1 MFLCTDV
8 CIYMLHIHQMF
19 IHHWIE
25 GRRGCDGMIVDSHD
39 ITETLLKLSLSTINQ
54 AKLQL
59 DPRVNG

>member
-8 CIYMLHIHQMF
+8 CICMFHIHQMS
-19 IHHWIE
+19 IRHWIE
-25 GRRGCDGMIVDSHD
+25 GRHGCDRMIVDSHD
-39 ITETLLKLSLSTINQ
+39 RTETLLKLSLSTINQ

>member
-8 CIYMLHIHQMF
+8 CIYMFHIHQMSK
-19 IHHWIE
+19 HHWIE
-25 GRRGCDGMIVDSHD
+25 GRRGCDRMIVDSHD

-54 AKLQL
+54 AKLQV